1 MNESIVD
8 YVKQLRQL
16 SRKNF
21 EYFDSMTES
30 LLKSIEGTE
39 EKNVVYLTGF
49 LKGYESGRDDTV
61 ARLNSKKDETEKV
74 VEIKEEPKRGDR
86 NETSY
91 FYM

>member
-30 LLKSIEGTE
+30 LLKSIESTE

-61 ARLNSKKDETEKV
+61 ARMTKKDETEKV
-74 VEIKEEPKRGDR
+74 VEIKEEKRGDR
-86 NETSY
+86 NEVSY